1 MKRWFFRLVAL
12 GIVAVVGYAVYS
24 WITREDEFATQV
36 ESRPI
41 STAA

>member
-1 MKRWFFRLVAL
+1 MKRWFLRLVAL
-12 GIVAVVGYAVYS
+12 GVVAGVAYAVYS
-24 WITREDEFATQV
+24 WITREDEFSIQT